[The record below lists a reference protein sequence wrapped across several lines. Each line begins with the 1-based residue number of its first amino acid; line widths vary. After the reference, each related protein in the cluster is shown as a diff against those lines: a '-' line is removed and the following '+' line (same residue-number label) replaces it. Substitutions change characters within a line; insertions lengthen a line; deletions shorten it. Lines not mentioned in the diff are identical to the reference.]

1 MKLSDIDLPS
11 NHRFGFFFAALFLG
25 VGIYSFLGGV
35 FSAAYGF
42 SILGFL
48 FLVVTIVSPNVLLP
62 LNTLW
67 MRFGL
72 LLGRIVSPLVLA
84 AIFFG
89 LFTPISLFLSLIG
102 RDELRLR
109 FKKKPTHWIL
119 CQASPMITGTFKNQF

>member
-35 FSAAYGF
+35 FSAAYVF
-42 SILGFL
+42 SILGLL

-72 LLGRIVSPLVLA
+72 LLGGIVSPLVLA

-119 CQASPMITGTFKNQF
+119 RQASPMISGTFKNQF

>member
-11 NHRFGFFFAALFLG
+11 NHRFGFFFAALFFG
-25 VGIYSFLGGV
+25 VGIYSFLGGF
-35 FSAAYGF
+35 FSAVYVF

-48 FLVVTIVSPNVLLP
+48 FLVVTIVSPDFLLP

-72 LLGRIVSPLVLA
+72 LLGKIVSPLVLA

-119 CQASPMITGTFKNQF
+119 RQASPMKSGSFKNQF

>member
-1 MKLSDIDLPS
+1 MNLSDIDLPS
-11 NHRFGFFFAALFLG
+11 NHRFGFFFASLFLG

-48 FLVVTIVSPNVLLP
+48 FLVVTIISPNILLP

-72 LLGRIVSPLVLA
+72 LLGRIVSPLVLGV
-84 AIFFG
+84 IFFA
-89 LFTPISLFLSLIG
+89 LFTPIGLFMRLMG

-109 FKKKPTHWIL
+109 FKKQPTHWIWR
-119 CQASPMITGTFKNQF
+119 QASPMKSGTFKNQF